1 MDTTMIWFAF
11 AVFCLCFMVP
21 PSTGQS
27 NDDYSS
33 YWWTLLKRH
42 LHNGNEFKSESTLN
56 ESDDISSTRHS
67 NNSDSEQFVM
77 DVFRLP
83 TDVFPVSYTLEVTT
97 DFENLAYSG
106 RVEIDIQATAP
117 TCHVIF
123 NSKDLR
129 ITGIRVVDKKINTSL
144 KLEEYYLVEK
154 NEQFVVVL
162 NKTSKC
168 LSANRLYTLKV
179 EFEAPLRND
188 MIGYYKSSYK
198 ENNVTK

>member
-1 MDTTMIWFAF
+1 MDATMIWFAF
-11 AVFCLCFMVP
+11 AVFCFMVP

-33 YWWTLLKRH
+33 YGWTLLKRH
-42 LHNGNEFKSESTLN
+42 LQNGNEFKSESTLN
-56 ESDDISSTRHS
+56 ESDDIISSTRQN

-83 TDVFPVSYTLEVTT
+83 TDVFPVSYTLEVST

-117 TCHVIF
+117 TCHVIL